1 MLTAAAAPPV
11 YGTITQASSDRLQVS
26 GAGWSDD
33 YFGYGF
39 TASNGTVTGGVLTDA
54 ASTEGPRT
62 APHADEGS
70 ESQRPAER
78 ADNHAQITR
87 VADHTIHAAGHE
99 HVPALDGD
107 KPAETA
113 AKDEHRP
120 EAQHAAGSE

>member
-78 ADNHAQITR
+78 ADNADR
-87 VADHTIHAAGHE
+87 VLDQGARRHGPGE
-99 HVPALDGD
+99 RALDPVD
-107 KPAETA
+107 DDVKV
-113 AKDEHRP
+113 
-120 EAQHAAGSE
+120 